1 MQTGKDRIYLLSEA
15 PVTKAIFAMSIPV
28 MIGMLVQVFYNMV
41 DTFFIG
47 MMDDVNQ
54 LAAASIGF
62 PFFMLTLALGSV
74 VGVGSSSLVSRF
86 IGMKK
91 IREAG
96 EVVSLSMLLNLAI
109 ALVITPLIIAFMDPI
124 LILLGA
130 RGDVLAPTRQYIG
143 PLVLSSVIIM
153 ANFSMGVI
161 VRSEGAAM
169 HAMKGMLIGTV
180 TNIILDPIMIFSMRM
195 GIGGAAWATVI
206 GNLAGLVYYLSGY
219 LGKSILKISF
229 GRHMLRASY
238 LKGILSVGIPSGI
251 NHALMSFAGI
261 VTNNLASAYGS
272 AILAAMGIS
281 QRINSLI
288 ILLLVGLATGCQPL
302 FGYNYGAG
310 NRKRLYTILKTGMAI
325 SVGMGLCLSAI
336 FVLFGRFAVSIF
348 TDIPEVIG
356 YSTLMLRAISIA
368 APFIGIYMICMNSL
382 QAFGKALPSLILSM
396 GRQGLFYIPILFL
409 LTRLFGLNGLIF
421 TQAIVDVL
429 ICSLAVALLRYVL
442 STDRVLH
449 GNPPGD
455 RAETVRAETVK

>member
-1 MQTGKDRIYLLSEA
+1 MQSGKDRIYLMSEA
-15 PVTKAIFAMSIPV
+15 PVVKAIFAMSVPV
-28 MIGMLVQVFYNMV
+28 MVGMIVQVFYNMV

-86 IGMKK
+86 LGMKK
-91 IREAG
+91 VREAG
-96 EVVSLSMLLNLAI
+96 EIVSLSMLLNVAMAI
-109 ALVITPLIIAFMDPI
+109 AITPIILIFMDPI
-124 LILLGA
+124 LGLLGA
-130 RGDVLAPTRQYIG
+130 KGDVLTPTRQYIG
-143 PLVLSSVIIM
+143 PLVISSVIIM

-161 VRSEGAAM
+161 VRAEGAAI
-169 HAMKGMLIGTV
+169 HAMKGMLIGTA
-180 TNIILDPIMIFSMRM
+180 TNIVLDPIMIFAMDM

-206 GNLAGLVYYLSGY
+206 GNLAGLLYYLSGY
-219 LGKSILKISF
+219 FGKSILKISF
-229 GRHMLRASY
+229 GRHILKREY
-238 LKGILSVGIPSGI
+238 LNGILSIGIPSGV

-261 VTNNLASAYGS
+261 VTNNLASAYGP

-310 NRKRLYTILKTGMAI
+310 NRRRLYKILKTSMAI
-325 SVGMGLCLSAI
+325 SVGMGLILSVI
-336 FVLFGRFAVSIF
+336 FVIFGRFAVSVF
-348 TDIPEVIG
+348 TEIPEVIG

-429 ICSLAVALLRYVL
+429 ICAIAAILLRYVL
-442 STDRVLH
+442 STDGLLH
-449 GNPPGD
+449 GNAAGGQN
-455 RAETVRAETVK
+455 

>member
-1 MQTGKDRIYLLSEA
+1 MQSGKDRIYLMSEA
-15 PVTKAIFAMSIPV
+15 SVVKAIFAMSVPV
-28 MIGMLVQVFYNMV
+28 MVGMIVQVFYNMV

-62 PFFMLTLALGSV
+62 PFFMLTMALGSV

-86 IGMKK
+86 LGMKK
-91 IREAG
+91 VREAG
-96 EVVSLSMLLNLAI
+96 EIVSLSMLLNVAMAI
-109 ALVITPLIIAFMDPI
+109 VITPIILVFMDPI
-124 LILLGA
+124 LGLLGA
-130 RGDVLAPTRQYIG
+130 KGDVLTPTRQYIG
-143 PLVLSSVIIM
+143 PLVISSVIIM

-161 VRSEGAAM
+161 VRAEGAAI

-180 TNIILDPIMIFSMRM
+180 TNIVLDPIMIFPMGM

-206 GNLAGLVYYLSGY
+206 GNLAGLLYYLSGY
-219 LGKSILKISF
+219 FGKSMLKISF
-229 GRHMLRASY
+229 GRHILKREY
-238 LKGILSVGIPSGI
+238 LKGVLSIGIPSGV

-261 VTNNLASAYGS
+261 VANNLASAYGP

-310 NRKRLYTILKTGMAI
+310 NRRRLYKILKTSMAI
-325 SVGMGLCLSAI
+325 SVGMGLILSVI
-336 FVLFGRFAVSIF
+336 FVIFGRFAVSVF
-348 TDIPEVIG
+348 TEIPEVIG
-356 YSTLMLRAISIA
+356 YSTLMLRAMSIA

-429 ICSLAVALLRYVL
+429 ICAIAAILLRYVL
-442 STDRVLH
+442 STDKLLH
-449 GNPPGD
+449 GNAAGGQS
-455 RAETVRAETVK
+455 